1 MKLLLIG
8 LCILPMTIL
17 AQENHREA
25 TPEER
30 KFILPTEEEKR
41 MKELGVEASKE
52 AERNIMN
59 KALLRQA
66 LVKGKLDDAQIKS
79 YIQKLTDQGL
89 NQKQIKAE
97 IENLSN
103 NYFAE
108 LQIKNL
114 EKVLSPEKQKQ
125 YEQKFTELQKRYEE
139 EKLSHEELDKEIS
152 ILDAEISQSTA
163 TKENEVKLAEFKRSF
178 LTMEQDNT
186 FVKKPYVFDPKHF
199 EPIKVMVP
207 KNFNLN
213 PLCLDQSGAS
223 HSAQLDLLNEQ
234 MKSITTSGE
243 VKNKPFIHEIYF
255 AWGYNRNYHSN
266 TDVKFTTADGTFT
279 EWPSKR

>member
-89 NQKQIKAE
+89 NQKQIKAKP
-97 IENLSN
+97 L
-103 NYFAE
+103 
-108 LQIKNL
+108 
-114 EKVLSPEKQKQ
+114 P
-125 YEQKFTELQKRYEE
+125 
-139 EKLSHEELDKEIS
+139 HE
-152 ILDAEISQSTA
+152 
-163 TKENEVKLAEFKRSF
+163 
-178 LTMEQDNT
+178 
-186 FVKKPYVFDPKHF
+186 
-199 EPIKVMVP
+199 
-207 KNFNLN
+207 
-213 PLCLDQSGAS
+213 
-223 HSAQLDLLNEQ
+223 
-234 MKSITTSGE
+234 
-243 VKNKPFIHEIYF
+243 
-255 AWGYNRNYHSN
+255 
-266 TDVKFTTADGTFT
+266 
-279 EWPSKR
+279 